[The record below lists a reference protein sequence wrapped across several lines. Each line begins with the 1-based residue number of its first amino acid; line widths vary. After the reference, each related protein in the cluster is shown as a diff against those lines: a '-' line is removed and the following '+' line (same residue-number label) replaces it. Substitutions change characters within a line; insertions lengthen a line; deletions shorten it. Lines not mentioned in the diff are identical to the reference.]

1 MSLTPTTG
9 GVQSSPHKHKALC
22 RVQNLG
28 LSAQALLTLNW
39 MRAGAV
45 SGLWSDRRAIGCQR
59 GLGAEGWVRTCGGVV
74 MAVEHIFGRV
84 DFVERRV
91 PREVVGQRWSLGLDW
106 YQTLA
111 LSLRPETQMET
122 KFAIRCLQF
131 QRSETQSP
139 FIRLGRTSL
148 HTPERWLVGGVRAA
162 AGLEVTRAGLRQAM
176 IQVLREGGTGAVLSH
191 GTEGRQTGGQGGGG
205 GGGRAGGGRGGEGSS
220 CQWPLV
226 DDRTSMHQCSWRDG
240 GRHEGPADLR
250 EVHLPN

>member
-1 MSLTPTTG
+1 MSRSRVGVSLTPTTG

-28 LSAQALLTLNW
+28 WCLSAQALLTLHLIS
-39 MRAGAV
+39 AGAV
-45 SGLWSDRRAIGCQR
+45 SGLWSDRRAIGYQR

-84 DFVERRV
+84 YFVERRV

-122 KFAIRCLQF
+122 KFDIRCLQF
-131 QRSETQSP
+131 QRSKTQYP

-148 HTPERWLVGGVRAA
+148 HTPERWLVGGARAA
-162 AGLEVTRAGLRQAM
+162 AGLEVT
-176 IQVLREGGTGAVLSH
+176 
-191 GTEGRQTGGQGGGG
+191 
-205 GGGRAGGGRGGEGSS
+205 
-220 CQWPLV
+220 
-226 DDRTSMHQCSWRDG
+226 
-240 GRHEGPADLR
+240 
-250 EVHLPN
+250 